1 MNNLPEIRD
10 IYVPDSV
17 SFFPIAYG
25 WWVLLISAVL
35 LLFMIKLFLFG
46 IRKSRKHYALNTLK
60 NIKTSNSVTAAIEMS
75 ELLRRICTVKYK
87 EAAALYG
94 QDWIDFLNKHTEN
107 TLSGDE
113 AKLLM
118 YAPFMKESGNTFD
131 ETTAEKLKAFCK
143 NWIGANL

>member
-10 IYVPDSV
+10 IYIPDGV

-25 WWVLLISAVL
+25 WWVLLIGSFL
-35 LLFMIKLFLFG
+35 LFFMIKLLLLG
-46 IRKSRKHYALNTLK
+46 IKKSKKHYALKTLK
-60 NIKTSNSVTAAIEMS
+60 NINIANPVTAAIEMS

-94 QDWIDFLNKHTEN
+94 QEWIDFLNKHTEDK
-107 TLSGDE
+107 LSGDE

-118 YAPFMKESGNTFD
+118 YAPFMKEQNNTFN
-131 ETTAEKLKAFCK
+131 ETVAENLKAFCK